1 MAGANGSY
9 LYILIGR
16 VLGNPSNTGARCAP
30 PVLQYLHALQD
41 RRRQRVVHASP
52 IARLGWR
59 PAEVNTFVT
68 LKYIDPDRLAL
79 IPPRHRVQHEFCFYI
94 HDVMVNLLKE
104 AETHRVSTVQYR
116 FKDNAEAEAFKKRND
131 PISFFIENG
140 QRDVAMQ
147 ITLNQVNLAL
157 YADLL
162 HFVHEALKALEK
174 RKFVVAFALLRKPLK
189 QSLMFATWMC
199 ADAQDFFTQLERSPA
214 DYMEE
219 KDLPKERRLELLKM
233 AIARLENPDLL
244 DAQTI
249 YDIVF
254 DKNLKT
260 GLAPLFDKAA
270 HLVTSRGVLVK
281 TEVLNLN
288 FIFKNLGDNDL
299 YDTVYLRL
307 AYILIYLML
316 LQVTLYSRMQ
326 GIEKRFS
333 DWILLTS
340 LGAYQSLFVKGRSP
354 LINSLNKALAEFLT
368 CPHCRTDL
376 KIKKSYAARFFVTQ
390 ELHCQRCNA
399 DHHFPLF
406 WLLSKSQWSFSGKAD
421 ERVQTNH

>member
-1 MAGANGSY
+1 
-9 LYILIGR
+9 
-16 VLGNPSNTGARCAP
+16 
-30 PVLQYLHALQD
+30 
-41 RRRQRVVHASP
+41 
-52 IARLGWR
+52 
-59 PAEVNTFVT
+59 
-68 LKYIDPDRLAL
+68 
-79 IPPRHRVQHEFCFYI
+79 
-94 HDVMVNLLKE
+94 MVSLLKE
-104 AETHRVSTVQYR
+104 AETHRVSTVQYT
-116 FKDNAEAEAFKKRND
+116 FKNEAEAEAFKKRND
-131 PISFFIENG
+131 PISFFVENG

-189 QSLMFATWMC
+189 QSMMFATWMC
-199 ADAQDFFTQLERSPA
+199 ADAQNFFTQLERSPA

-233 AIARLENPDLL
+233 AIARLENADFF
-244 DAQTI
+244 DAQLI

-254 DKNLKT
+254 DKNLET
-260 GLAPLFDKAA
+260 GLA
-270 HLVTSRGVLVK
+270 
-281 TEVLNLN
+281 LNLN

-406 WLLSKSQWSFSGKAD
+406 WLLSKSQWSIFGKAD
-421 ERVQTNH
+421 ERVQTSH